1 MAVEKLEKEKNI
13 VYLSSLCQKHNQI
26 DMNLYSEYDV
36 KRGLR
41 DLDGKG
47 VLAGLTTISTIY
59 PEKSWRGSPSRLV
72 GNYVIEESISMNW
85 LQDSLKK
92 IGLVLKRLHI
102 YYFWRAAKVI

>member
-59 PEKSWRGSPSRLV
+59 PEKSWREAPRGLWGITLSR
-72 GNYVIEESISMNW
+72 NRY
-85 LQDSLKK
+85 Q
-92 IGLVLKRLHI
+92 
-102 YYFWRAAKVI
+102 